1 MKEIIKHISFILPKS
16 SKKELF
22 YLFIILLFGMFFE
35 IFGLGLLIPFLT
47 ILLDENIYKNE
58 FLIPFIKLLN
68 NPTRETLIFYGIIFL
83 IIFYLIKSLYHV
95 YSKWKLSIF
104 VTTLN
109 SKLSSHLFN
118 HYLSLPFKY
127 HLKKKSGDILKNIQI
142 ELNFLIIFIE
152 SVLNIFLEII
162 ILLSVFIVVL
172 YVEPIGSLLSIFILG
187 LSSFILVVIF
197 KNKITV
203 LGKKREKADSEI
215 SKKLLNYLIS
225 VKEIIFFGTKPFFV
239 KSLSK
244 EFNNK
249 KNLTNTF
256 NLFNNL
262 PRSFIEFF
270 AVISI
275 SSIIFYSLLKGYSTD
290 QILLIIGIFGLC
302 TFRLI
307 PSFNKLS
314 SYYNIMIYR
323 FPSIKVIYD
332 ELNEFD
338 NSKLAFKSIKKSKIE
353 FDNIE
358 FKNVSFSYDD
368 KSNYVLD
375 NINFKIQKGDFVG
388 IIGESGSGKST
399 LIDLFLGLLLPSK
412 GSVNVNNVNIHSNL
426 NAWQRCIGYIPQ
438 NINLLDTSVKNNIL
452 FGSTDLE
459 IKKLNY
465 SIKKADLSK
474 FINSNKLNFEMKIG
488 DFGKNISGG
497 QKQRIGIARA
507 LYNNPDILVFDEST
521 SALDSK
527 SENKIINTINE
538 LKGKK
543 TIIMISHKRSIL
555 KNCNKIFKINNRY
568 LSQMSV

>member
-58 FLIPFIKLLN
+58 YLIPFIKLLN
-68 NPTRETLIFYGIIFL
+68 NPTREILIFYGIIFL
-83 IIFYLIKSLYHV
+83 IVFYLIKYLYHV
-95 YSKWKLSIF
+95 YSKWKLSVF

-109 SKLSSHLFN
+109 SKLSSQLFN

-152 SVLNIFLEII
+152 SLLNIFLEII

-172 YVEPIGSLLSIFILG
+172 YVEPIGSLLSVFILG
-187 LSSFILVVIF
+187 LSSFILVVVF
-197 KNKITV
+197 KSKINI

-225 VKEIIFFGTKPFFV
+225 VKEIIFFGTKSFFV
-239 KSLSK
+239 KSLTK
-244 EFNNK
+244 EFNTK

-275 SSIIFYSLLKGYSTD
+275 SSIIFYSLFKGYSTD

-338 NSKLAFKSIKKSKIE
+338 NSKLTFKAIKNSKIE
-353 FDNIE
+353 FNKIE

-368 KSNYVLD
+368 NSNYVLD

-412 GSVNVNNVNIHSNL
+412 GSVNVNNVNIHSNV

-527 SENKIINTINE
+527 SENKIINTIND

-555 KNCNKIFKINNRY
+555 KNCNKIFEINNRN
-568 LSQMSV
+568 LSQISV

>member
-1 MKEIIKHISFILPKS
+1 MKEIIKHISFILPDS

-58 FLIPFIKLLN
+58 YLIPLIKLLN
-68 NPTRETLIFYGIIFL
+68 NPTRETLIFYGIFFL
-83 IIFYLIKSLYHV
+83 IIFYLIKSLYYI

-104 VTTLN
+104 ITTLH

-118 HYLSLPFKY
+118 HYLSVPFKF

-152 SVLNIFLEII
+152 SLLNIFLEII
-162 ILLSVFIVVL
+162 IFVSVFIVVL

-187 LSSFILVVIF
+187 LASFILVVIF
-197 KNKITV
+197 KNKIND

-225 VKEIIFFGTKPFFV
+225 VKEIIFFGTKSFFV

-249 KNLTNTF
+249 KNLTNKF

-262 PRSFIEFF
+262 PRSFTELF

-275 SSIIFYSLLKGYSTD
+275 SSLIIFSLLKGYSTD
-290 QILLIIGIFGLC
+290 QILLIIGVFGLS

-307 PSFNKLS
+307 PSFNKLL

-338 NSKLAFKSIKKSKIE
+338 NSKLAYKVNKKSKIE

-368 KSNYVLD
+368 KSNYVID

-399 LIDLFLGLLLPSK
+399 LIDLFLGLLFPSK
-412 GSVNVNNVNIHSNL
+412 GSVNVNNINIHSNL

-452 FGSTDLE
+452 FGSPDLE
-459 IKKLNY
+459 IKKINY

-474 FINSNKLNFEMKIG
+474 FINANKLNFEMKIG

-497 QKQRIGIARA
+497 QKQRLGIARA

-521 SALDSK
+521 SALDLK
-527 SENKIINTINE
+527 SENKILNTINE

-543 TIIMISHKRSIL
+543 TIIMISHKKSIL
-555 KNCNKIFKINNRY
+555 KNCNKIFEIKNRY
-568 LSQMSV
+568 LSQMSI